1 MGLKDKISI
10 EKALTHLAYFQCRH
24 YKKIIVVA
32 LIITVFFGY
41 GLTKLCFE
49 GDIEKE
55 MPEDLPVFALQDKI
69 TSKFRGAELMIIA
82 VCIDK
87 ETTAKNI
94 VTDIRDPS
102 VIASVVDL
110 DKRLKDESSIDKV
123 QSIAPLFQQ
132 GVPEDIAGVEEVL
145 AAYPGSESFFNRE
158 FDIMLM
164 HVSPTAGLSEE
175 KVKEATGI
183 IQNDVDAITK
193 PVGVTYKIAG
203 TAPMIVELLK
213 LMKEDMIFTTL
224 FAAIVIFILLGL
236 LQRSFTKGFL
246 VFLPLIFALIWTFGS
261 MGLLGIPISI
271 STAMLGAI
279 ILGLGVEYGIFMVSR
294 YYEERER
301 HAPPEALKIAVSN
314 IGASTFGSAATTTAA
329 FLALTLSLMPM
340 IQHLGQ
346 TLALAIIFCWLAA
359 AVVNPCFVIF
369 EERIEARK
377 LARGLQKW
385 VSERY
390 NK

>member
-10 EKALTHLAYFQCRH
+10 EKALTHMAYFQCRH

-32 LIITVFFGY
+32 LIITVFFAF

-55 MPEDLPVFALQDKI
+55 MPADLPVFVLHDKI

-164 HVSPTAGLSEE
+164 YVSPTAGLSEE

-193 PVGVTYKIAG
+193 PVGVTYKITG
-203 TAPMIVELLK
+203 TAPMIVELLR

-236 LQRSFTKGFL
+236 LERSFTKGFL
-246 VFLPLIFALIWTFGS
+246 VFLPLIFALIWSFGS

-329 FLALTLSLMPM
+329 FLALTLSAMPM

-359 AVVNPCFVIF
+359 AVLNPCFVIF

-377 LARGLQKW
+377 LAQGVPR
-385 VSERY
+385 
-390 NK
+390 

>member
-10 EKALTHLAYFQCRH
+10 EKALTHLASFQCRH
-24 YKKIIVVA
+24 YKKIIAAA
-32 LIITVFFGY
+32 LIITVFFAF

-49 GDIEKE
+49 GDIGKE

-69 TSKFRGAELMIIA
+69 TSKFRGEEIMIIA
-82 VCIDK
+82 VCLDK

-203 TAPMIVELLK
+203 TAPMIVELLR

-236 LQRSFTKGFL
+236 LERSFTKGFL
-246 VFLPLIFALIWTFGS
+246 VFLPLIFALIWSFGS

-329 FLALTLSLMPM
+329 FLALTLSVMPM

-346 TLALAIIFCWLAA
+346 TLALSIIFCWLAA

-377 LARGLQKW
+377 LAQGLQKW

>member
-10 EKALTHLAYFQCRH
+10 EKALTHMAYFQCRH

-32 LIITVFFGY
+32 LIITVFFAF

-55 MPEDLPVFALQDKI
+55 MPADLPVFALHDKI

-164 HVSPTAGLSEE
+164 YVSPTAGLSEE

-193 PVGVTYKIAG
+193 PVGVTYKITG
-203 TAPMIVELLK
+203 TAPMIVELLR

-236 LQRSFTKGFL
+236 LERSFTKGFL
-246 VFLPLIFALIWTFGS
+246 VFLPLIFALIWSFGS

-329 FLALTLSLMPM
+329 FLALTLSVMPM

-377 LARGLQKW
+377 LAQGLQKW